1 MICVPL
7 LKAFLAWW
15 ACQNYQVMIV
25 ALVGWWFPFMTWWCL
40 CENVSCECAWCI
52 QLVTSPRV
60 WVVVP
65 RTAWNCRWFQWMSAA
80 VDSVDP
86 SMIHGSVS
94 TGFGN
99 VPEMPGSL
107 TCGCHEQNG
116 LVGVVYT
123 IHVWNGVGDGSWAY
137 RSHLGALEDSMAVV
151 DSPPLPCVHYFSSF
165 GIITM

>member
-7 LKAFLAWW
+7 LKGIPGRVWW
-15 ACQNYQVMIV
+15 

-40 CENVSCECAWCI
+40 CEKVSCECAWYI

-65 RTAWNCRWFQWMSAA
+65 RTAWNCRWFPWMSAA

-123 IHVWNGVGDGSWAY
+123 IHVWNGIGDHGLTAATSAWGFYGSWQP
-137 RSHLGALEDSMAVV
+137 SSSMC
-151 DSPPLPCVHYFSSF
+151 SLFF
-165 GIITM
+165 IIR